1 MPSATIWQPHM
12 ASFSAQLLV
21 AGHSYPVRQCTY
33 EFTQATDP
41 RGRVT
46 ARVRTGLVY
55 LILDVTLDDFL
66 LGWAATPNK
75 PLAGQVVFLAA
86 QGGSAL
92 ETLGWETGQCV
103 GYQEEFAAGDQEA
116 GAYVCHLTIAAP
128 TLTIQPGGP
137 VASATAE
144 VATGVVVET
153 ALLKAEE
160 VASSLLKKVIT
171 PAGELGTEILGI
183 GAATL
188 ARTASFTAG
197 LVFTP
202 TNSPTDPGYRSE
214 WDLSRLTQVA
224 TDQDHARL
232 DYLETEREHRALSEA
247 EEDELATLL
256 AVVRKVFVGGRR
268 GLAAYYTAARSP
280 TIKPVVRDATQ
291 EEAATIHKI
300 REEYNISKKK
310 NVAYAEGILDGKPY
324 YREAHSGQDSKKG
337 TAPTKLFELQQLK
350 TRPTAAD
357 RARGVTNLDMRAY
370 DSEVKILEELL
381 DQTADKPAVAGT
393 FKLVSERPICESC
406 WDGISQVEALRPN
419 LKIERV
425 QLPKP

>member
-1 MPSATIWQPHM
+1 M

-21 AGHSYPVRQCTY
+21 AGHTYPVRHCTY
-33 EFTQATDP
+33 EFTQNVGP
-41 RGRVT
+41 RGRVME
-46 ARVRTGLVY
+46 RVRMGLVQ
-55 LILDVTLDDFL
+55 LTLDVPPDDFL
-66 LGWAATPNK
+66 PGWAATPNQ
-75 PLAGQVVFLAA
+75 PLAGQVVFFAA

-103 GYQEEFAAGDQEA
+103 GYREEFAAGDQEA

-128 TLTIQPGGP
+128 KLAIQPGGP
-137 VASATAE
+137 LATASAE
-144 VATGVVVET
+144 VTTGVLLET
-153 ALLKAEE
+153 TLLKAEE
-160 VASSLLKKVIT
+160 LASGLVKKVIT

-188 ARTASFTAG
+188 ARTASLTAG
-197 LVFTP
+197 LILTP

-224 TDQDHARL
+224 TDQDRARL
-232 DYLETEREHRALSEA
+232 DHLEAAREHRALSEA
-247 EEDELATLL
+247 KEDELATLL
-256 AVVRKVFVGGRR
+256 AVVRKEH
-268 GLAAYYTAARSP
+268 
-280 TIKPVVRDATQ
+280 D
-291 EEAATIHKI
+291 
-300 REEYNISKKK
+300 ISKKK

-324 YREAHSGQDSKKG
+324 YREAHSGRNSHDG
-337 TAPTKLFELQQLK
+337 TAPPKPFERQQLR
-350 TRPTAAD
+350 TRPTTTD
-357 RARGVTNLDMRAY
+357 IARGATDPDMRAY

-381 DQTADKPAVAGT
+381 DQTADKPAVEGT

>member
-1 MPSATIWQPHM
+1 M

-21 AGHSYPVRQCTY
+21 AGHTYPVRHCTY
-33 EFTQATDP
+33 EFTQNVGP
-41 RGRVT
+41 RGRVME
-46 ARVRTGLVY
+46 RVRMGLVQ
-55 LILDVTLDDFL
+55 LTLDVPPDDFL
-66 LGWAATPNK
+66 PGWAATPNQ
-75 PLAGQVVFLAA
+75 PLAGQVVFFAA

-103 GYQEEFAAGDQEA
+103 GYREEFAAGDQEA

-128 TLTIQPGGP
+128 KLAIQPGGP
-137 VASATAE
+137 LATASAE
-144 VATGVVVET
+144 VTTGVLLET
-153 ALLKAEE
+153 TLLKAEE
-160 VASSLLKKVIT
+160 LASGLVKKVIT

-188 ARTASFTAG
+188 AHTVSLTAG
-197 LVFTP
+197 LVLTP

-224 TDQDHARL
+224 TDQDRARL
-232 DYLETEREHRALSEA
+232 DHLEAAREHRALSEA

-268 GLAAYYTAARSP
+268 GLAAYYTSAKTP
-280 TIKPVVRDATQ
+280 TAKPVVRDATQ
-291 EEAATIHKI
+291 AEAATIDKI
-300 REEYNISKKK
+300 RKEHDISKKK

-324 YREAHSGQDSKKG
+324 YREAHSGRNSHDG
-337 TAPTKLFELQQLK
+337 TAPPKPFERQQLR
-350 TRPTAAD
+350 TRPTTTD
-357 RARGVTNLDMRAY
+357 IARGATDPDMRAY

-381 DQTADKPAVAGT
+381 DQTADKPAVEGA